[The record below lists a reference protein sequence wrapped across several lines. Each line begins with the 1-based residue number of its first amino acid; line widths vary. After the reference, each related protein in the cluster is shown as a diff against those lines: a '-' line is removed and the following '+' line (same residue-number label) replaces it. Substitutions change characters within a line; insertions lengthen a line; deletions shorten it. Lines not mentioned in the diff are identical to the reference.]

1 MRLSALAVQR
11 HRFGAPLRYNAFD
24 ILVFANN
31 CSDDTVAVETRAIGK
46 ATTKAVLSVNYAIDS
61 FVQRRWRSKSLA
73 QPLHPA
79 FLG

>member
-11 HRFGAPLRYNAFD
+11 HRFGAPLRCNAFD

-61 FVQRRWRSKSLA
+61 FVQRRSKSLA
-73 QPLHPA
+73 QLLHPA